1 MPFPGMRMLSQEPE
15 FSAPYSGLS
24 CTLRR
29 SEKISMHI
37 VSEPPILY
45 LGTPVVLISTVNEDG
60 SYNLAPM
67 SSAFWLGWRCILG
80 LATVS
85 KTPHNMIRTGQ
96 CVLNLPSEQ
105 MVAEVNRL
113 ALTTGTDPV
122 PAAKVAR
129 GYRHEK
135 RKFEI
140 AGLTPVKSQ
149 TVAAP
154 RVKECPV
161 QLEAAVEHVRD
172 LAEND
177 DKVRGRTKVFEVRI
191 QRVHIAEEILMEG
204 HTKRIDPD
212 KWRPLIMSF
221 QRFYGLS
228 PNQVHESTLGQVPE
242 ALYRSPDVD
251 RARSGEPAELD

>member
-1 MPFPGMRMLSQEPE
+1 
-15 FSAPYSGLS
+15 
-24 CTLRR
+24 
-29 SEKISMHI
+29 MHTVI
-37 VSEPPILY
+37 EPPILY

-80 LATVS
+80 LATLS
-85 KTPHNMIRTGQ
+85 KTTENMIRTRE
-96 CVLNLPSEQ
+96 CVLNLPSEH
-105 MVAEVNRL
+105 MVAAVNRL

-122 PAAKVAR
+122 PAGKVAR
-129 GYRHEK
+129 GYRYEK

-140 AGLTPVKSQ
+140 SGLTPVKSQ

-154 RVKECPV
+154 RVEECPV
-161 QLEAAVEHVRD
+161 QLEAVVEHVKD

-177 DKVRGRTKVFEVRI
+177 EKVRGRTKIFEVRV
-191 QRVHIAEEILMEG
+191 QRVHVAQEILMEG
-204 HTKRIDPD
+204 HADRIDPD

-221 QRFYGLS
+221 VRFYGLS
-228 PNQVHESTLGQVPE
+228 PNQIHESTLGQVPE

-251 RARSGEPAELD
+251 RARQVEMADYCGR